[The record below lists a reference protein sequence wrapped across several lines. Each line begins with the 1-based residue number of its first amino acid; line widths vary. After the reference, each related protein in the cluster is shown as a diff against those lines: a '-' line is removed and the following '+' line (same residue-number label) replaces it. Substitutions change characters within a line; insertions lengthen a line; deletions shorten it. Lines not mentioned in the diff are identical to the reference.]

1 MTDALPLKGRLV
13 LDLSQGIA
21 GPACGMAMAE
31 HGARVIK
38 VEPPAGDWIR
48 GLGAAA
54 APGATAF
61 SLYYNRGKES
71 LTLDLKSEAGR
82 AAALKLAARADLV
95 LSNFKPRVMEKL
107 GLGRAALEAAN
118 PGIVQVDSSAFG
130 ATGPWSDRMGYG
142 PLVRANAGLSGM
154 WRYPDDP
161 DSFSDALTIYPD
173 HVGARVGAAGALAL
187 LIRRLRTGRGG
198 TASVSQT
205 EVMHAHLAAEIAR
218 LPTVPTEIVDSVLK
232 EFRDMASAKVN
243 IATGGLEFARAML
256 EVSLGDEKAYE
267 IMDLLAAQIH
277 EAPFEFL
284 RNTDP
289 RQVLSFIS
297 EEHPQTIALVL
308 AHMLPDS
315 AAMVLGSLPEGLQ
328 RDVAVRV
335 ALMDRTSPEV
345 IERVERTL
353 ERKLSSVLSQSDF
366 SEAGGVDALVEILN
380 RADRGTERLIL
391 EGLETANSELADEV
405 RQLMF
410 VFEDITTLDDRSVQ
424 LILRQVDN
432 KDLAVA
438 LKGVPATVKEKIQRN
453 MSERAGAALMEEI
466 DLMGPVRLKDVETAQ
481 GSIVRVI
488 RTLEEAGQI
497 VLSRSGDEFVE

>member
-1 MTDALPLKGRLV
+1 MSA
-13 LDLSQGIA
+13 IA
-21 GPACGMAMAE
+21 EISELNGTQKVAILLMA
-31 HGARVIK
+31 V
-38 VEPPAGDWIR
+38 
-48 GLGAAA
+48 
-54 APGATAF
+54 
-61 SLYYNRGKES
+61 GK
-71 LTLDLKSEAGR
+71 DRAGR
-82 AAALKLAARADLV
+82 ILKTMRE
-95 LSNFKPRVMEKL
+95 S
-107 GLGRAALEAAN
+107 
-118 PGIVQVDSSAFG
+118 
-130 ATGPWSDRMGYG
+130 
-142 PLVRANAGLSGM
+142 
-154 WRYPDDP
+154 
-161 DSFSDALTIYPD
+161 
-173 HVGARVGAAGALAL
+173 
-187 LIRRLRTGRGG
+187 
-198 TASVSQT
+198 
-205 EVMHAHLAAEIAR
+205 EVAEVAAEIAR

-308 AHMLPDS
+308 AHMLPDA